1 MIDVLSGLLNDMSQG
16 FVGFF
21 QRSPM
26 EVLHD
31 CLDIGLVAVLI
42 YWALVILRGTRAM
55 QVAIGLCL
63 VFVGYLLSRR
73 IGLVTVTWTIL
84 DSVLAYLAV
93 IVVIIFQSD
102 IRRALARMGRR
113 PLLRGQR
120 TAQKKRQTIEEVIK
134 AAGTLAQKRIGAL
147 IAFERSAALD
157 EFIERGTEVDAA
169 VSRSFSTAS
178 SYRVSKTRCTT
189 VPWWFVRDASG
200 KRACSFP
207 WRVPQVARPVAS
219 ARVIA
224 PRLGISEQSDA
235 VVVVVSGRAGRDV
248 ALLRREYRS
257 QPRCGLVPAR
267 RALRAVL
274 RGRRRPV
281 VGAPTRAARPTRE
294 AAREARTRR
303 RVPNQDKVITAAVA
317 REENIR

>member
-1 MIDVLSGLLNDMSQG
+1 MKVISGLLSDISAG
-16 FVGFF
+16 FLGFF
-21 QRSPM
+21 QRPPV

-73 IGLVTVTWTIL
+73 IGLVTVTTIL

-120 TAQKKRQTIEEVIK
+120 TAKETQTIEEVIK

-147 IAFERSAALD
+147 MAFERSAALD

-169 VSRSFSTAS
+169 VSKELLHSIFVPSFENPMHDGAVVIREGRIWQAGVFLPMAGSAGGDRSLGA
-178 SYRVSKTRCTT
+178 RH
-189 VPWWFVRDASG
+189 
-200 KRACSFP
+200 RAG
-207 WRVPQVARPVAS
+207 
-219 ARVIA
+219 
-224 PRLGISEQSDA
+224 LGITEETDA
-235 VVVVVSGRAGRDV
+235 VVVVVSEERGAISLCFDGNIVRNLDV
-248 ALLRREYRS
+248 ASLRDALY
-257 QPRCGLVPAR
+257 GLFYAPKPSRRKAADR
-267 RALRAVL
+267 RATIVPPE
-274 RGRRRPV
+274 PV
-281 VGAPTRAARPTRE
+281 RM
-294 AAREARTRR
+294 
-303 RVPNQDKVITAAVA
+303 PNQDKVITVKKA
-317 REENIR
+317 EETP

>member
-1 MIDVLSGLLNDMSQG
+1 MIDVLSRLLNDMSEG

-21 QRSPM
+21 QRTPV

-73 IGLVTVTWTIL
+73 IGLVTVTTIL

-120 TAQKKRQTIEEVIK
+120 TAKETQTIEEVIK

-147 IAFERSAALD
+147 MAFERSAALD

-169 VSRSFSTAS
+169 VSKELLHSIFVPSFENPMHDGAVVIREGRIWQAGVFLPMAGSAGGDRSLGA
-178 SYRVSKTRCTT
+178 RH
-189 VPWWFVRDASG
+189 
-200 KRACSFP
+200 RAG
-207 WRVPQVARPVAS
+207 
-219 ARVIA
+219 
-224 PRLGISEQSDA
+224 LGITEETDA
-235 VVVVVSGRAGRDV
+235 VVVVVSEERGAISLCFDGNIVRNLDV
-248 ALLRREYRS
+248 ASLRDALY
-257 QPRCGLVPAR
+257 GLFYAPKPNRRKAADR
-267 RALRAVL
+267 RATVVPPE
-274 RGRRRPV
+274 PV
-281 VGAPTRAARPTRE
+281 
-294 AAREARTRR
+294 
-303 RVPNQDKVITAAVA
+303 RVANQDKVITVKKA
-317 REENIR
+317 EETP

>member
-1 MIDVLSGLLNDMSQG
+1 MIEVLTGLLNDMTEG
-16 FVGFF
+16 FLGFF
-21 QRSPM
+21 QRTPV

-73 IGLVTVTWTIL
+73 IGLVTVTTIL

-113 PLLRGQR
+113 PLLKGQR
-120 TAQKKRQTIEEVIK
+120 TAKETQTIEEVIK

-147 IAFERSAALD
+147 MAFERSAALD

-169 VSRSFSTAS
+169 VSKELLHSIFVPSFENPMHDGAVVIREGRIWQAGVFLPMAGSAAGDRSLGA
-178 SYRVSKTRCTT
+178 RH
-189 VPWWFVRDASG
+189 
-200 KRACSFP
+200 RAG
-207 WRVPQVARPVAS
+207 
-219 ARVIA
+219 
-224 PRLGISEQSDA
+224 LGITEETDA
-235 VVVVVSGRAGRDV
+235 VVVVVSEERGAISLCFDGNIVRNLDV
-248 ALLRREYRS
+248 ASLRDALY
-257 QPRCGLVPAR
+257 GLFYAPKPNRRKAADR
-267 RALRAVL
+267 RATIVPPE
-274 RGRRRPV
+274 PV
-281 VGAPTRAARPTRE
+281 
-294 AAREARTRR
+294 
-303 RVPNQDKVITAAVA
+303 RVSNQDKVITVKKA
-317 REENIR
+317 EETP

>member
-1 MIDVLSGLLNDMSQG
+1 MIEVLTGVLQDMSDG

-21 QRSPM
+21 QRTPL

-73 IGLVTVTWTIL
+73 IGLVTVTTIL

-120 TAQKKRQTIEEVIK
+120 TAKETQTIEEVIK

-147 IAFERSAALD
+147 MAFERSAALD
-157 EFIERGTEVDAA
+157 EFIERGTEIDAA
-169 VSRSFSTAS
+169 VSKELLHSIFVPSFENPMHDGAVIVREGRIWQAGVFLPMAGSAGGDRSLGA
-178 SYRVSKTRCTT
+178 RH
-189 VPWWFVRDASG
+189 
-200 KRACSFP
+200 RAG
-207 WRVPQVARPVAS
+207 
-219 ARVIA
+219 
-224 PRLGISEQSDA
+224 LGITEETDA
-235 VVVVVSGRAGRDV
+235 VVVVVSEERGAISLCFC
-248 ALLRREYRS
+248 LLYTS
-257 QPRCGLVPAR
+257 D
-267 RALRAVL
+267 
-274 RGRRRPV
+274 
-281 VGAPTRAARPTRE
+281 AADE
-294 AAREARTRR
+294 
-303 RVPNQDKVITAAVA
+303 RVRV
-317 REENIR
+317 

>member
-1 MIDVLSGLLNDMSQG
+1 MIDLLTGLLTDMSDG
-16 FVGFF
+16 FIGFF
-21 QRSPM
+21 QRSPW

-63 VFVGYLLSRR
+63 VFVGYLFARR
-73 IGLVTVTWTIL
+73 VGLVTVTTIL

-120 TAQKKRQTIEEVIK
+120 TAKETQTIEEVIK

-169 VSRSFSTAS
+169 VSKELLHSIFVPSFENPMHDGAVVVREGRIWQAGVFLPMAGSAGGDRSLGA
-178 SYRVSKTRCTT
+178 RH
-189 VPWWFVRDASG
+189 
-200 KRACSFP
+200 RAG
-207 WRVPQVARPVAS
+207 
-219 ARVIA
+219 
-224 PRLGISEQSDA
+224 LGITEETDA
-235 VVVVVSGRAGRDV
+235 VVVVVSEERGAISLCFDGNIVRNLDV
-248 ALLRREYRS
+248 ASLRDALYGLFYAPKPRRKAADRRATLAPPEPSRS
-257 QPRCGLVPAR
+257 QNPDA
-267 RALRAVL
+267 
-274 RGRRRPV
+274 
-281 VGAPTRAARPTRE
+281 
-294 AAREARTRR
+294 
-303 RVPNQDKVITAAVA
+303 VITVKKA
-317 REENIR
+317 EKTS

>member
-1 MIDVLSGLLNDMSQG
+1 MMDVLTGALGELMNG

-26 EVLHD
+26 DVLHD

-55 QVAIGLCL
+55 QVAIGLCV
-63 VFVGYLLSRR
+63 VFVGYLFARR
-73 IGLVTVTWTIL
+73 IGLVTVTTIL

-120 TAQKKRQTIEEVIK
+120 TAKETQTIEEVIK

-157 EFIERGTEVDAA
+157 EFIERGGEVDAK
-169 VSRSFSTAS
+169 
-178 SYRVSKTRCTT
+178 VSKELLHSIF
-189 VPWWFVRDASG
+189 VPSFENPMHDGAVVIREGRIWQAGVFLPMAGTAGGDRTLGARH
-200 KRACSFP
+200 RAG
-207 WRVPQVARPVAS
+207 
-219 ARVIA
+219 
-224 PRLGISEQSDA
+224 LGITEETDA
-235 VVVVVSGRAGRDV
+235 VVIVVSEERGAISLCFDGNIVRNLDVNSLRD
-248 ALLRREYRS
+248 ALY
-257 QPRCGLVPAR
+257 GLFYAPKPAR
-267 RALRAVL
+267 RKAADRRTTAVPPE
-274 RGRRRPV
+274 PV
-281 VGAPTRAARPTRE
+281 RSGSQESVLVSKA
-294 AAREARTRR
+294 
-303 RVPNQDKVITAAVA
+303 
-317 REENIR
+317 EETS

>member
-1 MIDVLSGLLNDMSQG
+1 MAVLTDALSQLVNG

-21 QRSPM
+21 QRSPWD
-26 EVLHD
+26 VLHD

-63 VFVGYLLSRR
+63 VFVGYLFARR
-73 IGLVTVTWTIL
+73 VGLVTVTTIL

-120 TAQKKRQTIEEVIK
+120 TAKETQTLEEVIK

-157 EFIERGTEVDAA
+157 EFIERGSEVDA
-169 VSRSFSTAS
+169 
-178 SYRVSKTRCTT
+178 RVSKELLHSIF
-189 VPWWFVRDASG
+189 VPSFENPMHDGAVIIREGRIWQAGVFLPMAGTAGGDRTLGARH
-200 KRACSFP
+200 RAG
-207 WRVPQVARPVAS
+207 
-219 ARVIA
+219 
-224 PRLGISEQSDA
+224 LGITEETDA
-235 VVVVVSGRAGRDV
+235 VVVVVSEERGAISLCFDGNIVRNLGVSSLRD
-248 ALLRREYRS
+248 ALY
-257 QPRCGLVPAR
+257 GLFYAPKPAR
-267 RALRAVL
+267 RKTERRSTVVPSEPVRAQNQDAVL
-274 RGRRRPV
+274 TV
-281 VGAPTRAARPTRE
+281 SKA
-294 AAREARTRR
+294 
-303 RVPNQDKVITAAVA
+303 
-317 REENIR
+317 EETS